1 MKKSNLFKKIL
12 SLALV
17 ICMLSSFAVPAMGAE
32 DEGIRFEQVDN
43 SAVKGSAIVQEPVP
57 SDMASV
63 NRDDN
68 ETVRV
73 SIVLDG
79 DSTLDAGY
87 DSADIASNTDAM
99 NHRENLKK
107 NQKNVEKK
115 INKVLG
121 RNMQVHWN
129 LTLAANI
136 ISADVRFGDISAI
149 EAVEGVSSVELETL
163 YLPASAQQG
172 DPNMIIS
179 SSNMTGTINAWTEG
193 YTGAGSRIA
202 IIDTGLDLDHQS
214 FDNDAFLY
222 ALSQDAEDDDSNAS
236 KPGNKNDKND
246 KNNKNNKP
254 NSAKVDL
261 LDSQDVKK
269 VWKYLNATA
278 MTEGSISAA
287 DMVVSD
293 KIPFAFNYV
302 DRNTNVTHLY
312 DVQGEHG
319 SHVAGIAAANR
330 YIKTEEGFQDA
341 LESVCVA
348 GTAPDAQLLVM
359 KVFGQNGGAYDSDY
373 MAAIEDAII
382 LGCDSVNLSLGSAS
396 AGMTTSATYQAIL
409 DRLTSTN
416 TVVVMS
422 AGNNSA
428 WADMTF
434 NGYLYADDVNYH
446 TGGTPGTFPNA
457 FTVASVNNDGSVGL
471 AIVVA
476 GTTYGYTESTD
487 YGNAPLTSLA
497 PEAPTDYEYI
507 FVDGVGVEADYAGID
522 LTGKVVF
529 CSRGETSFF
538 EKANAA
544 AGLGA
549 AATIIYN
556 NTTGAIGLNLTG
568 YEYTAP
574 CVSITQDVAAAIRA
588 SSEAA
593 VSDEGAPY
601 YTGTITINNDI
612 TVNKENAKNYTMS
625 PFSSWGVP
633 GDLTLKPE
641 ITAPGGNIYSVA
653 GSWNTGSGIAGGTDQ
668 YELMSGTSMAA
679 PQITGMTAVLKRYIE
694 QNGLSGKK
702 LTDRALAQS
711 LLMSTAT
718 PMVSPEG
725 YTYSPM
731 QQGAGLANV
740 ADAMNAGTYVLVNNK
755 ATVSA
760 ADGKVKA
767 ELGDDPARTGV
778 YSFSFTMTNMTKT
791 SHTYQLDAELFT
803 QAPANGGSAMFLL
816 GSTMDIPGSVTFSV
830 KGKAVDSVTV
840 AKNKSV
846 TVDVTITLANDTK
859 AFLDTHTPNGAYVE
873 AYIYANSA
881 DETSSHS
888 IPVLAFYGNWTDA
901 SMFDRGSYVEYAYG
915 LETLPPYLYE
925 VNDVYGNAYT
935 LTFGGESG
943 EYFFGGNLYANEST
957 YAPERNA
964 MNNLNGDYINSV
976 YYSLIRNAGIRTMT
990 ITDAETGEVYMGG
1003 ALGSQLAAYYSP
1015 SSGAWM
1021 NTQSGISLNWAGT
1034 DAEGAPLP
1042 EGTTVN
1048 LTLTAAPE
1056 YYANDDGTYD
1066 LSGLGEGTTF
1076 STQLTIDNTA
1086 PEILAIGDDE
1096 TGTLAVS
1103 VSDNEYVAAI
1113 LVFGADGEQLLGRA
1127 AVGVPSMITSLGSGW
1142 DADVYLIQV
1151 LDYAGNASTYRV
1163 FLNTDVTETVEGV
1176 SISATELT
1184 LIKNNTAQLTAKADP
1199 MTLADRSVTWTTS
1212 DEAVA
1217 TVDENGVVTAVG
1229 NGECVITAT
1238 AKADPTHSAQC
1249 AITVIS
1255 FEYDLNAVVWDENGE
1270 VWMSRFNTADLPN
1283 YTKLTTESYSAPI
1296 NALSYGPD
1304 GKLFASDLDTSAGV
1318 STLYTVDPETYA
1330 LTTVG
1335 TSSIAYTDLAYA
1347 PSLGNVML
1355 ATYFNYVVVV
1365 DAATGD
1371 YLGAF
1376 NYSTNDLVGITYCGS
1391 AFNPNYNAYM
1401 DYYYLMDNKGNLY
1414 FDAFMPYN
1422 GGYAYFNGAEY
1433 GLIIETGITCDYSYF
1448 QSLYFDGTYTYAS
1461 CFNNSKNSV
1470 TLYAIDTED
1479 TGSVYKLG
1487 AFADGVW
1494 PVGGLIN
1501 LPVTELEAPAA
1512 AADLVKA
1519 EITGTASTEAI
1530 APVELPL
1537 GK

>member
-17 ICMLSSFAVPAMGAE
+17 ICMLSSFAIPAMGAE
-32 DEGIRFEQVDN
+32 DEGIRFEKVDN
-43 SAVKGSAIVQEPVP
+43 SAVKGSALVQEPVS
-57 SDMASV
+57 SDMVSA
-63 NRDDN
+63 NRDEN

-87 DSADIASNTDAM
+87 DSADIASNSAAM
-99 NHRENLKK
+99 KYRDNLKK

-115 INKVLG
+115 IAKALGKDLKV
-121 RNMQVHWN
+121 RWN

-136 ISADVRFGDISAI
+136 ISADVRYGDIAAI

-163 YLPASAQQG
+163 YLPAAAQQG

-179 SSNMTGTINAWTEG
+179 SSNMTGAINAWTEG

-222 ALSQDAEDDDSNAS
+222 ALEQDAKANGKKLNAYLS
-236 KPGNKNDKND
+236 KL
-246 KNNKNNKP
+246 
-254 NSAKVDL
+254 DL
-261 LDSQDVKK
+261 LDAHDVSKA
-269 VWKYLNATA
+269 WKHLNAAALTGGA
-278 MTEGSISAA
+278 VSAG
-287 DMVVSD
+287 DTVVSD

-319 SHVAGIAAANR
+319 SHVAGIATANR
-330 YIKTEEGFQDA
+330 YIETEEGFEDA
-341 LESVCVA
+341 LKTVFVA
-348 GTAPDAQLLVM
+348 GAAPDAQLLVM
-359 KVFGQNGGAYDSDY
+359 KVFGANGGAYDSDY
-373 MAAIEDAII
+373 MAAIEDAIV

-409 DRLTSTN
+409 DRFTSTN

-422 AGNNSA
+422 AGNNGA
-428 WADMTF
+428 WSDNTS
-434 NGYLYADDVNYH
+434 
-446 TGGTPGTFPNA
+446 TGGLLTDSINFDTVGSPGSFPNA
-457 FTVASVNNDGSVGL
+457 LTVASVNNDGSVTP
-471 AIVVA
+471 VFSVN
-476 GTTYGYTESTD
+476 GTNYSYYEITD
-487 YGNAPLTSLA
+487 YENAPLTALA

-507 FVDGVGVEADYAGID
+507 FVDGFGKEEDYAGID

-529 CSRGETSFF
+529 CSRGETSFY
-538 EKANAA
+538 EKANVS

-556 NTTGAIGLNLTG
+556 NTSGIIYLNLTD

-574 CVSITQDVAAAIRA
+574 CVSITQDAAAAIKAA
-588 SSEAA
+588 SKAVVSE
-593 VSDEGAPY
+593 EGTEY
-601 YTGTITINNDI
+601 YTGTITIS
-612 TVNKENAKNYTMS
+612 TASAPMPENANNYTMS
-625 PFSSWGVP
+625 SFSSWGVP

-679 PQITGMTAVLKRYIE
+679 PQITGMTAVLKSYIE

-702 LTDRALAQS
+702 LTSRALAQS

-718 PMVSPEG
+718 PMVSPSG
-725 YTYSPM
+725 YVYSPM

-778 YSFSFTMTNMTKT
+778 YSFSFTMTNMTKS
-791 SHTYQLDAELFT
+791 SHTYYLGADLFT
-803 QAPANGGSAMFLL
+803 QATDGTFLYPD
-816 GSTMDIPGSVTFSV
+816 TMAIPGSVTFSV

-846 TVDVTITLANDTK
+846 TVDVTIALADQAK
-859 AFLDTHTPNGAYVE
+859 ALFNTYYPNGAYVE
-873 AYIYANSA
+873 AYVYADSA

-915 LETLPPYLYE
+915 LEQLPPYLVRGVDEDGYP
-925 VNDVYGNAYT
+925 NDFFSYYNGYT
-935 LTFGGESG
+935 VTFADDGGE
-943 EYFFGGNLYANEST
+943 YYFGGNLYANEDA
-957 YAPERNA
+957 YYPERNA
-964 MNNLNGDYINSV
+964 LNNLNGDYINSV

-990 ITDAETGEVYMGG
+990 ITDAETGEVYLGG
-1003 ALGSQLAAYYSP
+1003 VLGSQFAAYTNP
-1015 SSGAWM
+1015 NTGAW
-1021 NTQSGISLNWAGT
+1021 NATQYSIGLNWAGT
-1034 DAEGAPLP
+1034 DAEGNPLP

-1056 YYANDDGTYD
+1056 YYANEDGTYD

-1086 PEILAIGDDE
+1086 PEILAIGDNE
-1096 TGTLAVS
+1096 TSTLYVS
-1103 VSDNEYVAAI
+1103 VIDNEYVAAI
-1113 LVFGADGEQLLGRA
+1113 HLYSADGEEFLGA
-1127 AVGVPSMITSLGSGW
+1127 LPVGVPEMVASLGSDW
-1142 DADVYLIQV
+1142 PDDVYLIQV
-1151 LDYAGNASTYRV
+1151 FDYAGNAATYRV
-1163 FLNTDVTETVEGV
+1163 FLNKDVTESVEGV

-1184 LIKNNTAQLTAKADP
+1184 LIKNNSAQLVAKADP

-1212 DEAVA
+1212 DETVA

-1229 NGECVITAT
+1229 AGECAITAT
-1238 AKADPTHSAQC
+1238 AKADPSFSAQC
-1249 AITVIS
+1249 VVTVIA
-1255 FEYDLNAVVWDENGE
+1255 FEYDLNAVVWDEEGY
-1270 VWMSRFNTADLPN
+1270 VWMSHFNTADLPN
-1283 YTKLTTESYSAPI
+1283 YTKLTAESYDAPI

-1304 GKLFASDLDTSAGV
+1304 GKLYASDLDTNAGV
-1318 STLYTVDPETYA
+1318 STLYTVDPATYA

-1347 PSLGNVML
+1347 PNLGNVML

-1371 YLGAF
+1371 YMGAF
-1376 NYSTNDLVGITYCGS
+1376 DFQISDLVGITYCGS
-1391 AFNPNYNAYM
+1391 DFHPNYKAYM
-1401 DYYYLMDNKGNLY
+1401 DFYYLLDSKGNLY
-1414 FDAFMPYN
+1414 LTAFMPYN
-1422 GGYAYFNGAEY
+1422 GQYARFTPSNLGN
-1433 GLIIETGITCDYSYF
+1433 TGITCDYSYF
-1448 QSLYFDGTYTYAS
+1448 QSLYFDGIYTYAS
-1461 CFNNSKNSV
+1461 CFNNAKNSV
-1470 TLYAIDTED
+1470 TLYAIDTEVS
-1479 TGSVYKLG
+1479 GSIYKLG
-1487 AFADGVW
+1487 SFADGVW

-1512 AADLVKA
+1512 AAAFAEA
-1519 EITGTASTEAI
+1519 EIAGIASTEAI
-1530 APVELPL
+1530 TPVELPL

>member
-17 ICMLSSFAVPAMGAE
+17 ICMLSSFAIPAMGAE
-32 DEGIRFEQVDN
+32 DEGIRFEKVDN
-43 SAVKGSAIVQEPVP
+43 SAVKGSALVQEPVS
-57 SDMASV
+57 SDMVSA
-63 NRDDN
+63 NRDEN

-87 DSADIASNTDAM
+87 DSADIASNSAAM
-99 NHRENLKK
+99 KYRDNLKK

-115 INKVLG
+115 IAKALGKDLKV
-121 RNMQVHWN
+121 RWN

-136 ISADVRFGDISAI
+136 ISADVRYGDIAAI
-149 EAVEGVSSVELETL
+149 EAVDGVSSVELETL
-163 YLPASAQQG
+163 YLPAAAQQG

-179 SSNMTGTINAWTEG
+179 SSNMTGAINAWTEG

-222 ALSQDAEDDDSNAS
+222 ALEQDAKANGKKLKAYLS
-236 KPGNKNDKND
+236 KL
-246 KNNKNNKP
+246 
-254 NSAKVDL
+254 DL
-261 LDSQDVKK
+261 LDAHDVSKA
-269 VWKYLNATA
+269 WKYLNAAALTGGA
-278 MTEGSISAA
+278 VSAG
-287 DMVVSD
+287 DTVVSD

-319 SHVAGIAAANR
+319 SHVAGIATANR
-330 YIKTEEGFQDA
+330 YIETEEGFEDA
-341 LESVCVA
+341 LKTVFVA
-348 GTAPDAQLLVM
+348 GAAPDAQLLVM
-359 KVFGQNGGAYDSDY
+359 KVFGANGGAYDSDY
-373 MAAIEDAII
+373 MAAIEDAIV

-409 DRLTSTN
+409 DRFTSTN
-416 TVVVMS
+416 TVVVIS
-422 AGNNSA
+422 AGNNGA
-428 WADMTF
+428 WSDNT
-434 NGYLYADDVNYH
+434 Y
-446 TGGTPGTFPNA
+446 TGGLLTDSVNFDTVGSPGSFPNA
-457 FTVASVNNDGSVGL
+457 LTVASVNNDGSVGL
-471 AIVVA
+471 ALVVA
-476 GTTYGYTESTD
+476 GTTYGYYESTE
-487 YGNAPLTSLA
+487 YGNAPMVTLA

-556 NTTGAIGLNLTG
+556 NTSGVIGLNLTG
-568 YEYTAP
+568 YTYKAP
-574 CVSITQDVAAAIRA
+574 CVSITQDSAAAIKAA
-588 SSEAA
+588 SEKA
-593 VSDEGAPY
+593 VSEEGAEY
-601 YTGTITINNDI
+601 YTGTVTINNDI
-612 TVNKENAKNYTMS
+612 TANKENAKYYTMS

-653 GSWNTGSGIAGGTDQ
+653 GTNYDGKTYLGGTDQ

-679 PQITGMTAVLKRYIE
+679 PQITGMTAVLKSYIE
-694 QNGLSGKK
+694 QNGLSGKN
-702 LTDRALAQS
+702 LTSRALAQS

-718 PMVSPEG
+718 PMVAPGG
-725 YTYSPM
+725 YVYSPM

-778 YSFSFTMTNMTKT
+778 YSFSFTMTNMTKS
-791 SHTYQLDAELFT
+791 SHTYYLGADLFT
-803 QAPANGGSAMFLL
+803 QATDGTFLYAD
-816 GSTMDIPGSVTFSV
+816 TMAIPGSVTFSV

-846 TVDVTITLANDTK
+846 TVDVTIALADQAK
-859 AFLDTHTPNGAYVE
+859 ALFDAYYPNGAYVE
-873 AYIYANSA
+873 AYVYADSA

-915 LETLPPYLYE
+915 LEQLPPYLYE
-925 VNDVYGNAYT
+925 INEVYGNAYT
-935 LTFGGESG
+935 MTFADDGR
-943 EYFFGGNLYANEST
+943 EYYFGGNLFANEDT
-957 YAPERNA
+957 YSPERNA

-976 YYSLIRNAGIRTMT
+976 YYALIRNAGIRTMT
-990 ITDAETGEVYMGG
+990 ITDAETGEVYLGG
-1003 ALGSQLAAYYSP
+1003 VLGSQFAAYTNP
-1015 SSGAWM
+1015 NTGAW
-1021 NTQSGISLNWAGT
+1021 NATQYSIGLNWAGT
-1034 DAEGAPLP
+1034 DAEGTPLP

-1056 YYANDDGTYD
+1056 YYANEDGTYD
-1066 LSGLGEGTTF
+1066 LPALGEGTTF

-1103 VSDNEYVAAI
+1103 VSDNEYVAAL
-1113 LVFGADGEQLLGRA
+1113 LVFGADGEELLGRA
-1127 AVGVPSMITSLGSGW
+1127 AVGAPSMITSLGSNW
-1142 DADVYLIQV
+1142 PDDVYLIQV
-1151 LDYAGNASTYRV
+1151 FDYAGNASTYRV
-1163 FLNTDVTETVEGV
+1163 FLNKDVTEAVEGV

-1184 LIKNNTAQLTAKADP
+1184 LIKNNSAQLVAKADP

-1212 DEAVA
+1212 DETVA

-1229 NGECVITAT
+1229 AGECAITAT
-1238 AKADPTHSAQC
+1238 ANADPSFSAQC
-1249 AITVIS
+1249 VVTVVS
-1255 FEYDLNAVVWDENGE
+1255 FEYDLNAVVWDEDGY
-1270 VWMSRFNTADLPN
+1270 VWMSQFNTADLPN
-1283 YTKLTTESYSAPI
+1283 YTKLTAESYDAPI
-1296 NALSYGPD
+1296 NALAYGSD
-1304 GKLFASDLDTSAGV
+1304 GQLYASDLDTSAGV

-1335 TSSIAYTDLAYA
+1335 TSSIAYTDLAHA
-1347 PSLGNVML
+1347 PNLGNVML

-1376 NYSTNDLVGITYCGS
+1376 DYSSNNLVGITYCGS

-1401 DYYYLMDNKGNLY
+1401 DFYYLLDNKGNLY
-1414 FDAFMPYN
+1414 FDAFMPYD
-1422 GGYAYFNGAEY
+1422 GGYAYFNGVEY
-1433 GLIIETGITCDYSYF
+1433 GLIIETGITCDTSYF
-1448 QSLYFDGTYTYAS
+1448 QSLYFDGIYTYAS
-1461 CFNNSKNSV
+1461 CFNNAKNSV
-1470 TLYAIDTED
+1470 TLYAIDTEVSS
-1479 TGSVYKLG
+1479 SVYKLG
-1487 AFADGVW
+1487 SFADGVW

-1512 AADLVKA
+1512 AAAFAEA
-1519 EITGTASTEAI
+1519 EIAGTASTEAI
-1530 APVELPL
+1530 TPVELPL